1 MFRTLRFLAVLTAAM
16 AALESL
22 SGPVARSAGASDAG
36 QEQTSPARGNEPAMM
51 IDLSDAV
58 VVAPSGLSRQEQKAV
73 SVLVEEVESRS
84 GRRWGVRENWPAAGA
99 PIVAVGRSGA
109 LPDQAVKLLGE
120 APARQP
126 KAEGY
131 RIRTEAEARAVV
143 VAGNDARGVLF
154 GVGRL
159 LRELRMTP
167 GKVLAPAA
175 WSLDTAPRYPIRGH
189 QLGYRPKTNSYD
201 GWDLPQWDRYIREL
215 AIFGAN
221 SVELIPPRSDDAP
234 NSPHFPRPPAEMME
248 GMSRICDEYGL
259 DVWLWN
265 AALEHDYTD
274 PAVVSR
280 EVAAWDDLF
289 RRTPRLDAVFVPGGD
304 PGHTAP
310 AVLMALLEKQAEVLR
325 RYHPNAQMWVS
336 TQGFDKTWLEQ
347 FYAIVAKEPEWL
359 TGVVYGPHTRDD
371 LHATRAGVPK
381 RYPIRHYPDITHT
394 RECQFPVPD
403 WDLAFASTEGREP
416 INPRPRQYTTIF
428 RAMQNETAGFI
439 AYSEGCNDDVNKFIW
454 NALGWDEA
462 TTPIDT
468 LWQFSRFLLGERCT
482 DSFAQGVLALERNWE
497 GPLLTNGNV
506 ETTLQQF
513 QAMERAASPREL
525 LNWRFQ
531 QALYRAYYDAYL
543 KRRLA
548 FETELEARAMDE
560 LRRAGSIG
568 SIAAIER
575 ARGVLARASTERV
588 AGDLRARIFE
598 LAEAL
603 FQSIH
608 MQLSVVRYQ
617 AIGLERGANLDAIN
631 APLNNRNWL
640 ETQFAAVRALA
651 AEPERLRAVDAI
663 VRRTDTGPGGFY
675 DDLGNPSRQ
684 PHLVPGP
691 GLAADPMLRLTRVGL
706 GSRPDWPLAWCQN
719 AESLYDAPLRMR
731 YTDLDPTARYRLK
744 VVYSGGSLAPKVSLE
759 AEGVVI
765 HPLLAKPD
773 PVRPLEFDIP
783 RAATA
788 DGVLNLTWTEEPGR
802 GANGRGCQ
810 VGEVWLIRAGD

>member
-1 MFRTLRFLAVLTAAM
+1 MSRALRFLAILTAAL
-16 AALESL
+16 AALDSL
-22 SGPVARSAGASDAG
+22 TISVTSAGGASPDG
-36 QEQTSPARGNEPAMM
+36 PQQTSSARGTDPSMV
-51 IDLSDAV
+51 IDLTDAI
-58 VVAPSGLSRQEQKAV
+58 VVAPSGLSRLEKKAV

-84 GRRWGVRENWPAAGA
+84 GRRWGVRETWPAAGG
-99 PIVAVGRSGA
+99 PVVAVGRATA
-109 LPDQAVKLLGE
+109 LPEQAVRLLGE
-120 APARQP
+120 AGARRP

-131 RIRTEAEARAVV
+131 RIRTDPEVRAAV

-159 LRELRMTP
+159 LRELRIFP
-167 GKVLAPAA
+167 GRVLVPAA

-221 SVELIPPRSDDAP
+221 SVELIPPRSDDAAD
-234 NSPHFPRPPAEMME
+234 SPHFPRPPADMLE
-248 GMSRICDEYGL
+248 GMSRLCDEYGL

-274 PAVVSR
+274 PGVVSR
-280 EVAAWDDLF
+280 EVAAWDELF

-310 AVLMALLEKQAEVLR
+310 AVLMSLLEKEAEVLR
-325 RYHPNAQMWVS
+325 RYHPNAQIWVS
-336 TQGFDKTWLEQ
+336 TQGFDKAWLEQ
-347 FYAIVAKEPEWL
+347 FYAIVAKEPDWL

-371 LHATRAGVPK
+371 LHATRAAVPK

-416 INPRPRQYTTIF
+416 VNPRPRQYTTMF
-428 RAMQNETAGFI
+428 RATQNETVGFI

-454 NALGWDEA
+454 NALGWDEE
-462 TTPIDT
+462 TPPIDT
-468 LWQFSRFLLGERCT
+468 LRQYSRFFLGERYT
-482 DSFAQGVLALERNWE
+482 DTFAQGLLALERNWE
-497 GPLLTNGNV
+497 GPLLTNANI

-513 QAMERAASPREL
+513 QDMERTASPRVL

-531 QALYRAYYDAYL
+531 QGLYRAYYDAYL
-543 KRRLA
+543 KQKLA

-560 LRRAGSIG
+560 LRRAGELG

-575 ARGVLARASTERV
+575 AQGVLARASTERV
-588 AGDLRARIFE
+588 AADLRARIFG

-617 AIGLERGANLDAIN
+617 AIGVERGANLDAID
-631 APLNNRNWL
+631 APLNNRKWL
-640 ETQFAAVRALA
+640 ETQFAAVRSLA
-651 AEPERLRAVDAI
+651 AEPERLRAVEAI
-663 VRRTDTGPGGFY
+663 VRRTDPGPGGFY

-684 PHLVPGP
+684 PHLVVGP
-691 GLAADPMLRLTRVGL
+691 GLAADPMQRSTRVGL

-731 YTDLDPTARYRLK
+731 YTDLDPSARYRLK
-744 VVYSGGSLAPKVSLE
+744 VVYSGGNLGPKVRLE
-759 AEGVVI
+759 AEGALI

-773 PVRPLEFDIP
+773 PVRPIEFDVP

-788 DGVLNLTWTEEPGR
+788 DGVLTLTWTEEPGR